1 MKKYKI
7 LYEDRDVF
15 VIYKPPGLAVQSARP
30 SVPDVMSQLANELR
44 ERTGRQ
50 PKLHL
55 VNRLDQPVEGIFL
68 VAANEKAAA
77 DLSRQINDH
86 IHMEKWYQALVCGKP
101 SEKEGTLVD
110 YLIKDGRTNMSRV
123 VPEGTK
129 DAKRSEL
136 RYKVLQEWKDISL
149 LEIQLLTGRH
159 HQIRVQLAHAGMP
172 IVGDAKY
179 GKSEKDGYRQLCLC
193 SCKTIFVHPGTKK
206 TMTFEVKPTFILC
219 AVKFPPQ
226 LPGQQHPKRPG
237 EDTQRSKNLKPHND
251 RH

>member
-1 MKKYKI
+1 MRKYKI

-50 PKLHL
+50 PQLRL

-77 DLSRQINDH
+77 DLSRQVNDH
-86 IHMEKWYQALVCGKP
+86 IHMEKRYRALACGKP
-101 SEKEGTLVD
+101 SPKEGTLVD
-110 YLIKDGRTNMSRV
+110 YLAKDGRTNMSHV
-123 VPEGTK
+123 VPAGTK

-136 RYKVLQEWKDISL
+136 RYKVLQEWEDVSL

-159 HQIRVQLAHAGMP
+159 HQIRVQLAHAGIP
-172 IVGDAKY
+172 IVGDTKY
-179 GKSEKDGYRQLCLC
+179 GSAHEGRYQQLCLC
-193 SCKTIFVHPGTKK
+193 SCKTTFIHPRTKK
-206 TMTFEVKPTFILC
+206 EMTFEVEPTFP
-219 AVKFPPQ
+219 VPPTI
-226 LPGQQHPKRPG
+226 PG
-237 EDTQRSKNLKPHND
+237 
-251 RH
+251 